1 MGHEKQGPFRVRLI
15 TCLLLDF
22 LGLVTTTF
30 QQMGFFGLRFFL
42 QVGVMTHDIS
52 TSELHQLV
60 SSQQKIECLG
70 MLIPKTATST
80 SNGKYQLLLTRMPQ
94 APCVLEGLILISIFA
109 IHFLQAQFNQ
119 ARLPCGLNSCI
130 IFFFRRKYIFSPYI
144 LDHFSI
150 WSLN

>member
-30 QQMGFFGLRFFL
+30 QQMGFFGLWFFL

-60 SSQQKIECLG
+60 SSQQKIERLG

-94 APCVLEGLILISIFA
+94 APCVLEGLILIPIFA

-119 ARLPCGLNSCI
+119 ARLPYGLNSCI
-130 IFFFRRKYIFSPYI
+130 IFYF
-144 LDHFSI
+144 
-150 WSLN
+150 